1 MRTEVKF
8 FTFSAL
14 FSLAVAG
21 VYWFLSYEDAGS
33 TLLLF
38 MFLAPFFVGAFLAY
52 RGWRMRLAE
61 NDPNASHPAEA
72 GAPVGRFSTG
82 SIWPFLMGL
91 GVAVVLEGFI
101 FGIWLLMVGMVLF
114 LAASV
119 GLMQESRG

>member
-8 FTFSAL
+8 FMFSAL

-38 MFLAPFFVGAFLAY
+38 MFFAPFFVAAFLAH
-52 RGWRMRLAE
+52 RAWRMRLAE
-61 NDPNASHPAEA
+61 NDPDASYASEA
-72 GAPVGRFSTG
+72 GAPVGRFYAG
-82 SIWPFLMGL
+82 SIWPLLMGI
-91 GVAVVLEGFI
+91 GVAVGLEGFI
-101 FGIWLLMVGMVLF
+101 FGIWLLVVGVVLF